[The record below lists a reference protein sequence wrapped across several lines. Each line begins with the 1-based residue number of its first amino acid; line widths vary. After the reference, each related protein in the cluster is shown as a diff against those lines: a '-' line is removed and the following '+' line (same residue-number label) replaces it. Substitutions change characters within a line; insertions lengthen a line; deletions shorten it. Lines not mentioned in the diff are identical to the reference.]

1 MEKIVFSQITYA
13 YEFTNIEIFFKYKN
27 MTFFSTDNLT
37 SVYTGTGA
45 SQAREFQLNCITSI
59 EMHEGINESNRYNRA
74 SILTVLGIVSFFVGI
89 PLTVYQ
95 KIKGEDT
102 IIPNNLI
109 NEEPLK
115 LTIENE
121 DYTEQLKSVLEK
133 LESDEEIVVSLLDRW
148 RKANY
153 LVNESVDANLYHD
166 EAILNYFHI
175 IELICEIYSKD
186 LRIDLE
192 ENIKGYV
199 EEFYKKHFFFN
210 ENQLESQVNSVKKV
224 FTEVLIG
231 RDLALSHKIKFVLTK
246 FNMLNPFVEYF
257 IDSVIKTRNA
267 IAHGR
272 FTYQEKLSWP
282 LPPFFFMSNESFEI
296 LDSLNF
302 LTARLISCYLG
313 IEYWKKEW
321 EEVDKDLMPPD
332 KLLEKFLINVSEFPE
347 LNCVSI
353 NEPNQYHITWRSIFK
368 HYVSNP
374 KKFKIEKIET
384 ALKSFFMDCTVNES
398 SAGDLFN
405 ISVILSDSKDEEIQN
420 TAIKNIDLI
429 IQNRWYLWSNKRDIY
444 SYLEKMNVPPIWYLS
459 YLKQ

>member
-1 MEKIVFSQITYA
+1 M
-13 YEFTNIEIFFKYKN
+13 
-27 MTFFSTDNLT
+27 
-37 SVYTGTGA
+37 
-45 SQAREFQLNCITSI
+45 
-59 EMHEGINESNRYNRA
+59 
-74 SILTVLGIVSFFVGI
+74 GI
-89 PLTVYQ
+89 PLTVYH

-109 NEEPLK
+109 NEGPLK

-133 LESDEEIVVSLLDRW
+133 LESDEEVVVSLLDRW

-246 FNMLNPFVEYF
+246 FNMLNPFVENF

-282 LPPFFFMSNESFEI
+282 LPPFF
-296 LDSLNF
+296 
-302 LTARLISCYLG
+302 SC
-313 IEYWKKEW
+313 
-321 EEVDKDLMPPD
+321 LM
-332 KLLEKFLINVSEFPE
+332 N
-347 LNCVSI
+347 
-353 NEPNQYHITWRSIFK
+353 RSK
-368 HYVSNP
+368 Y
-374 KKFKIEKIET
+374 
-384 ALKSFFMDCTVNES
+384 
-398 SAGDLFN
+398 
-405 ISVILSDSKDEEIQN
+405 
-420 TAIKNIDLI
+420 
-429 IQNRWYLWSNKRDIY
+429 
-444 SYLEKMNVPPIWYLS
+444 
-459 YLKQ
+459 